1 MKKQC
6 LHCLLEVQNAD
17 DDFCCLGCKTAYKII
32 NNLGFSS
39 YYDLRQIDE
48 KERKIRPKE
57 DEEVDISEFVKIENN
72 KKSITLMVQGLHCAA
87 CVWLIESI
95 LKKQKSV
102 NLARVNLSQ
111 KTLTIIWEGEV
122 AYGNHL
128 AHLISQIGYKLLP
141 FDVEILQKAEKKY
154 DDKILRAMAVAG
166 FGAGNI
172 MLLSISLWFSDS
184 LDMGPITHN
193 LLQFFSCL
201 IAIPVLLFSS
211 RPFFSSAYRAIKA
224 GYPNMDL
231 PISLAIVLASAVSIL
246 QMLKNANHIY
256 FDSVVMLIF
265 FLLIGRYLDLKA
277 RKKAFEIASEFTLLS
292 ASFGRI
298 LLDEKIVTLPIKKIE
313 KDMILLVAAGEKIAA
328 DGVVI
333 EGESE
338 VDNSMINGESLP
350 QKLVKNSAVFAG
362 TINITMPLKIRV
374 SKAQDESL
382 MAKILEF
389 VQIALSKK
397 NSYVRLA
404 DNLSKF
410 YTPAIHILALLT
422 FIFWFADGFEIALM
436 NATAVLIITCPC
448 ALALAVPIVQT
459 ITISRFIKRGILI
472 KSGEALEKI
481 SKIDIIIFDKTGS
494 LTLGKPQL
502 KAIKFLDGRELSA
515 EQKNYYLQIAAS
527 LSARSRHIISRA
539 ISNSYMGNIL
549 LLDAKE
555 ERGFGLSAWFEGKE
569 LRLGKKDFCLIKNN
583 FSAEIL
589 ENNLLN
595 CFLKIGDEELILL
608 FEDKLKEDAFA
619 VISALKKQNKK
630 IILLSGDLENTTARI
645 ASNLKIDEFYFEKT
659 PLEKAEFLQNLKVQN
674 KKFIMVGD
682 GINDAP
688 SLALADVS
696 ISFSSASDIAQN
708 IADIV
713 ICNEKLQPILQLKK
727 DSQKSLQ
734 LMKQNLIIALIYNI
748 VALPFA
754 FLGHVTPL
762 FAALAMSSSSLL
774 VLFNSLRMS
783 KSK

>member
-1 MKKQC
+1 MKKNC
-6 LHCLLEVQNAD
+6 LHCTLEVEND
-17 DDFCCLGCKTAYKII
+17 VDDFCCLGCKTAYKII

-39 YYDLRQIDE
+39 YYDLRQINE
-48 KERKIRPKE
+48 KERKTRPGE
-57 DEEVDISEFVKIENN
+57 DEEVDISQFVKIENE
-72 KKSITLMVQGLHCAA
+72 KKSVTLMVQGLHCAA
-87 CVWLIESI
+87 CVWLIENI

-102 NLARVNLSQ
+102 ILARVNLSQ
-111 KTLTIIWEGEV
+111 KTLTIVWEEEV
-122 AYGNHL
+122 AYGNQL
-128 AHLISQIGYKLLP
+128 AHLISQVGYKLLP
-141 FDVEILQKAEKKY
+141 FDAEILQKAEKKY
-154 DDKILRAMAVAG
+154 DDKILRALAVAG

-184 LDMGPITHN
+184 RDMGPGTHN

-201 IAIPVLLFSS
+201 IAIPVLLYSS
-211 RPFFSSAYRAIKA
+211 RPFFSSAYKSIKA

-231 PISLAIVLASAVSIL
+231 PISLAIVLASCVSIL
-246 QMLKNANHIY
+246 QMMKNANHIY

-292 ASFGRI
+292 ASFGRVLI
-298 LLDEKIVTLPIKKIE
+298 DDKIVTLPIKKIE

-328 DGVVI
+328 DGFII

-350 QKLVKNSAVFAG
+350 QKVLKNCAVFAG
-362 TINITMPLKIRV
+362 TINITEPLKIRV
-374 SKAQDESL
+374 SKAQNESL
-382 MAKILEF
+382 MAQILEF
-389 VQIALSKK
+389 VQIAQDKK

-404 DNLSKF
+404 DSLSKF
-410 YTPAIHILALLT
+410 YTPTIHVLAILT
-422 FIFWFADGFEIALM
+422 FAFWFREGFEIALM

-459 ITISRFIKRGILI
+459 IAISRFIKRGILI

-481 SKIDIIIFDKTGS
+481 SRIDIIIFDKTGS
-494 LTLGKPQL
+494 LTLGKPRL
-502 KAIKFLDGRELSA
+502 KAIKFLDGRELNEA
-515 EQKNYYLQIAAS
+515 QKNYYLQIAAS
-527 LSARSRHIISRA
+527 LSARSRHVISRA
-539 ISNSYMGNIL
+539 ISNSFAGNITP
-549 LLDAKE
+549 LDAKE
-555 ERGFGLSAWFEGKE
+555 ERGFGLSAWFDGKE
-569 LRLGKKDFCLIKNN
+569 LRLGKKDFCLIENDFDYK
-583 FSAEIL
+583 IL

-608 FEDKLKEDAFA
+608 FEDQLKEDAFA

-630 IILLSGDLENTTARI
+630 VILLSGDLENPVKKI
-645 ASNLKIDEFYFEKT
+645 AADLKIAEFYFEKT
-659 PLEKAEFLQNLKVQN
+659 PLEKAEFLQNLKAKN

-748 VALPFA
+748 IALPFA

-774 VLFNSLRMS
+774 VLFNSLRMR
-783 KSK
+783 K

>member
-6 LHCLLEVQNAD
+6 LHCTLEVEND
-17 DDFCCLGCKTAYKII
+17 VDDFCCLGCKTAYKII

-39 YYDLRQIDE
+39 YYNLRQINE
-48 KERKIRPKE
+48 KERKIRPRE
-57 DEEVDISEFVKIENN
+57 DEEVDISQFVKIENE
-72 KKSITLMVQGLHCAA
+72 KKSVTLMVQGLHCAA
-87 CVWLIESI
+87 CVWLIENI
-95 LKKQKSV
+95 LKKQKAVS
-102 NLARVNLSQ
+102 LARVNLSQ
-111 KTLTIIWEGEV
+111 KMLKIMWQGEV
-122 AYGNHL
+122 DYGNQL

-141 FDVEILQKAEKKY
+141 FDAEILQKAEKKY
-154 DDKILRAMAVAG
+154 DDTILRAMAVAG

-184 LDMGPITHN
+184 LDMGPRTHN

-201 IAIPVLLFSS
+201 IAIPVLLYSS
-211 RPFFSSAYRAIKA
+211 RPFFSSAYKSIKA

-231 PISLAIVLASAVSIL
+231 PISLAIVLASCVSIL
-246 QMLKNANHIY
+246 QMMKNANHIY

-292 ASFGRI
+292 ASFGRVLI
-298 LLDEKIVTLPIKKIE
+298 DDKIVTLPIKKIE

-328 DGVVI
+328 DGFVI

-350 QKLVKNSAVFAG
+350 QKIMKNCAVFAG
-362 TINITMPLKIRV
+362 TINITEPLKIRV
-374 SKAQDESL
+374 SKAQNESL
-382 MAKILEF
+382 MAQILEF
-389 VQIALSKK
+389 VQIAQDKK

-404 DNLSKF
+404 DSLSKF
-410 YTPAIHILALLT
+410 YTPAIHILAILT
-422 FIFWFADGFEIALM
+422 FAFWFKNGFEIALM

-459 ITISRFIKRGILI
+459 IAISRFIKRGILI

-481 SKIDIIIFDKTGS
+481 SQIDIIIFDKTGS
-494 LTLGKPQL
+494 LTLGKPRL
-502 KAIKFLDGRELSA
+502 KAIKFLDGRELNEA
-515 EQKNYYLQIAAS
+515 QKNYYLQIAAS
-527 LSARSRHIISRA
+527 LSAQSRHIISRA
-539 ISNSYMGNIL
+539 ISNAYAGNIIA
-549 LLDAKE
+549 LDAKE
-555 ERGFGLSAWFEGKE
+555 ERGFGLSASFEEKE
-569 LRLGKKDFCLIKNN
+569 LRLGKKDFCLIKNDFN
-583 FSAEIL
+583 AEIL

-608 FEDKLKEDAFA
+608 FEDQLKEDAFE
-619 VISALKKQNKK
+619 VISTLKKQNKK
-630 IILLSGDLENTTARI
+630 VILLSGDLENPVKKI
-645 ASNLKIDEFYFEKT
+645 ASDLKIDEFYFEKT
-659 PLEKAEFLQNLKVQN
+659 PLQKAEFLQNLKAQN

-696 ISFSSASDIAQN
+696 ISFSNASDIAQN

-713 ICNEKLQPILQLKK
+713 ICNDKLQPILQLKK
-727 DSQKSLQ
+727 DSQKSLR

-748 VALPFA
+748 FALPFA
-754 FLGHVTPL
+754 FLGFVTPL

-774 VLFNSLRMS
+774 VLFNSLRMR
-783 KSK
+783 K

>member
-1 MKKQC
+1 MKKKC
-6 LHCLLEVQNAD
+6 LHCTLEVEND
-17 DDFCCLGCKTAYKII
+17 VDDFCCLGCKTAYKII

-39 YYDLRQIDE
+39 YYNLRQIDE
-48 KERKIRPKE
+48 KERKTRPRE
-57 DEEVDISEFVKIENN
+57 DEEVDISQFVKIENE
-72 KKSITLMVQGLHCAA
+72 KKSVTLMVQGLHCAA
-87 CVWLIESI
+87 CVWLIENI

-102 NLARVNLSQ
+102 SLARVNLSQ
-111 KTLTIIWEGEV
+111 KTLKIMWQGEV
-122 AYGNHL
+122 DYGNQL

-141 FDVEILQKAEKKY
+141 FDAEILQRAEKKY
-154 DDKILRAMAVAG
+154 DDTILRAMAVAG

-184 LDMGPITHN
+184 LDMGPRTHN

-201 IAIPVLLFSS
+201 IAIPVLLYSS
-211 RPFFSSAYRAIKA
+211 RPFFSSALKSIKA

-231 PISLAIVLASAVSIL
+231 PISLAIVLASCVSIL
-246 QMLKNANHIY
+246 QMMKNANHIY

-292 ASFGRI
+292 ASFGRVLI
-298 LLDEKIVTLPIKKIE
+298 DDKIVTLPIKKIE

-328 DGVVI
+328 DGFVI

-350 QKLVKNSAVFAG
+350 QKIMKNCAVFAG
-362 TINITMPLKIRV
+362 TINITEPLKIRV
-374 SKAQDESL
+374 SKAQNESL
-382 MAKILEF
+382 MAQILEF
-389 VQIALSKK
+389 VQIAQDKK

-404 DNLSKF
+404 DSLAKF
-410 YTPAIHILALLT
+410 YTPTIHILAILT
-422 FIFWFADGFEIALM
+422 FAFWFKNGFEIALM

-459 ITISRFIKRGILI
+459 IAISRFIKRGILI

-481 SKIDIIIFDKTGS
+481 SQIDIIIFDKTGS
-494 LTLGKPQL
+494 LTLGKPRL
-502 KAIKFLDGRELSA
+502 KAIKFLDGRELN
-515 EQKNYYLQIAAS
+515 EVQKNYYLQIAAS

-539 ISNSYMGNIL
+539 ISNAFAGNIIA
-549 LLDAKE
+549 LDAKE
-555 ERGFGLSAWFEGKE
+555 ERGFGLVAKLEEKE

-583 FSAEIL
+583 FNAEIL

-608 FEDKLKEDAFA
+608 FEDRLKEDASD
-619 VISALKKQNKK
+619 VILALKKQNKK
-630 IILLSGDLENTTARI
+630 IILLSGDLENPVKKI
-645 ASNLKIDEFYFEKT
+645 ASDLKIDEFYFEKN
-659 PLEKAEFLQNLKVQN
+659 PLQKAEFLQNLKAQN

-727 DSQKSLQ
+727 DSQKSLH

-748 VALPFA
+748 FALPFA

-774 VLFNSLRMS
+774 VLFNSLRMR
-783 KSK
+783 K